1 MVLSFEVKTTDVV
14 YTPFSFQH
22 TSKTVTDTGLFMDL
36 IAPGVGWKQNTWQR
50 YQTRI
55 PSSAYANVANIDWS
69 DLGKIIIRRS
79 GVVTGTAE
87 ETPGGAVLS
96 FRNWKYTAGIQNIE
110 TFDLSTTPA
119 LGTVVGLE
127 GETTYVMKVAA
138 YNVAGVAAWSP
149 LSADTATTV
158 PQVPSKAENA
168 PLITFGKT
176 TNDADSFL
184 ISWELPYFGGTPITG
199 YKLLMLSRLAQV
211 QLITLNTTVSSLVA
225 GTSGGEFKIT
235 IGSTST
241 PCLAWDASAA
251 TVQNALLTNV
261 FQVLTNDHHQPS
273 IEKVSKSQLEMIN
286 DEKYLDYSFSRWR
299 IVFGADANV
308 VPLLVASNSGCAAFN
323 DATAVAPAVDI
334 IVTEFQ
340 TGNQSASSII
350 TEDTGSVERSLTMTN
365 MLGDSV
371 YSVQFHAINAK
382 GPGEYSDF
390 SLNYTT
396 PKATTPIAVNTVN
409 STLLSNVSASIAWND
424 FRAMGSPVTNY
435 AVSSKYVTNEIQ
447 RLHVR
452 VNVTDNNHIEGNFSL
467 RWKDKLT
474 ACIPV
479 DVSASD
485 LHSVLISDFQW
496 SNIGLEVTRT
506 NHSYSTHNDASYDL
520 TFTNWVGG
528 DVPNVDSGASST
540 YARVRQWGS
549 TNEVHDVAF
558 EQNDVEKPLSC
569 GQILEVY
576 STKGNSTFSSLG
588 YVAVKS
594 NGQVVSWGSSQG
606 GAMATL
612 ASSLNNGAKQIAST
626 TTAFAVLKYDGS
638 VVSFGNPLGDDGADS
653 SGLAADRLVRKLY
666 SNYHA
671 FVAIGID
678 GTPTCW
684 GRISSGGDCGSVNA
698 THVAVIVASST
709 AFCSLSVLGTVNC
722 WGDPLTGGNQAEVA
736 TLFSDNARVASLH
749 ANRHAFV
756 AVMADTH
763 TIRCWGNSLYGGKCA
778 PSDNMDPTFLLATT
792 PVQQVVGTATAFAA
806 VSKENGRVYTWGDS
820 ANGGDVGVGGTGHDN
835 MTSILKLVSNAYSFA
850 ALDTAGNVL
859 TWGNA
864 AYDVVSTTSASGT
877 TVTDA
882 LTSSSIVDIVGS
894 NAMDFD
900 GKTLCALK
908 KNPSGSFKAY
918 CWGEVVS
925 GGNTIVDDIRGVVLN
940 TGALAAWKTN
950 GTVHAFGNNA
960 YGASIPVDVT
970 GDAFHHSIG
979 HVVASYNGFVAMY
992 NSSTVLSTI
1001 SSETTN
1007 SSISDLQCTGCV
1019 PPSSGICK
1027 DVYGV
1032 CTNRCTNAGAE
1043 KGSSN
1048 ILTMCRNSNSRRD
1061 NNAMSQ
1067 MTVEEIRRGSD
1078 GPLLNGNFESDQYNG
1093 YRGDTYAAPEYWRG
1107 GSNGQRGGPMVV
1119 TSGAPNDGVHPSTI
1133 LNTTAQGLQQY
1144 VMLVYP
1150 GSWIEQDLLRL
1161 PNVGS
1166 AVGISFDVA
1175 RIGTCGNSTTGTAL
1189 HRLDVA
1195 VSSGEAEVQSIVNSR
1210 DEYKHLNL
1218 ASVLD
1223 LSTASDTFMRYT
1235 TKFYVPAS
1243 LGDRAVT
1250 LRFTNVGTPSPLSEE
1265 CTLAIDDIR
1274 LDEYMYI
1281 NKVSAS
1287 TLSYDATNILHSN
1300 SKYQFAVQGE
1310 NIVGWGVH
1318 SDPTATIATGW
1329 ANLPSAPQS
1338 VAITVV
1344 HPGQV
1349 SLSWTNDDADDN
1361 GSPIFGWRVETKLSS
1376 AGDNEYF
1383 PVIESTYNVLQSADI
1398 IVGGLL
1404 SSPVTYDFRVAAWN
1418 QQGLGAYST
1427 AVTNIKID
1435 NTATIPPA
1443 SLVRPTVQVT
1453 GSDTAVLSWSKPFD
1467 TIGETATAAHGVFN
1481 SNYLSG
1487 SELTGYQIEMKR
1499 HDVEV
1504 QTLNINTVAGF
1515 AAAGGQ
1521 ITVGSYALSLTYGNT
1536 LETTLKTNC
1545 LDWNAPAWEIET
1557 VLAKTMTTHEWT
1569 TCADQNAICDT
1580 AASSVSISSNVT
1592 WGKVSVRYVCVA
1604 VESSTGHLLFGNS
1617 IESDDHTSVG
1627 NTFACDAAKFGG
1639 SDPCPGQTKVCQILP
1654 ISIHVSRT
1662 TSIDSWISLASMS
1675 YDFIFVDVK
1684 GGNIPTMS
1692 ISMTGGNNVACTTF
1706 VPSTT
1711 TVTMTANRNGT
1722 TDVKNTERSDTT
1734 FAAEYW
1740 HILVANTNNA
1750 NVLSQ
1755 QITNLLGYTTYE
1767 FRVRAINGVGVGEA
1781 SEPSFVASTQI
1792 PQAPALVDM
1801 NSVAV
1806 NNVASDQMNLTWT
1819 VPRHYGDLITKYE
1832 LRTQHYRNEMQS
1844 VFISSL
1850 NLNLGIVS
1858 GGYVL
1863 RHTYSN
1869 GTRQNSTC
1877 IDWNANAASITT
1889 ILKASLAIV
1898 THDASIS
1905 FTTTNSTTQNYDID
1919 FSNDNAPV
1927 GLLEPFENAGCTA
1940 FSSDVVLR
1948 ATPLQTNV
1956 PMTALANY
1964 DLNISPLEQTYF
1976 ILLNLLEQTSYRV
1989 AITTYNSP
1997 GTRGES
2003 STSGWKTTAA
2013 ATLPGTMV
2021 STPQVDALSATTANV
2036 SFITP
2041 NMGGIPILG
2050 YTCVTV
2056 SGTLGPTVTPLNVN
2070 ALIELP
2076 ANQCQVT
2083 HIARPLGNELK
2094 VRPTARVYMTG
2105 LEKGT
2110 SYRFGVRAYNDVGFA
2125 NEVGTMSVALSSVV
2139 TSTTIP
2145 SIPPGLP
2152 FTSKNSATYL
2162 TVNFQTPIDD
2172 GGTAILGY
2180 RIYINV
2186 DGLTS
2191 DHVEYMSNTSDSFG
2205 ASTSVLVLG
2214 LNASSSYTFQIAA
2227 INGVGVG
2234 PKSLSSDTKTTVLQY
2249 SMALYGTDNS
2259 TCGPSTTQQTLLENI
2274 TATEILQHRNRSDV
2288 LVASFAEEIPR
2299 VPIQLTNAIGSV
2311 ESNDAERLIDGD
2323 NITSWSWV
2331 PAPSNVDG
2339 QNVTMA
2345 YVDFDAGSIVRI
2357 ETIAVWYGVRD
2368 KNSTTTFKFQSKEVP
2383 SGSWTDVPASTK
2395 TMSSVVPVGATEVDP
2410 TASNKLDVVLSA
2422 VTKGRYWRL
2431 QVISITGLANYTGFA
2446 GVSLIP
2452 VPNCKGIT
2460 RISGLYEYEAPL
2472 ILDKVQT
2479 LINNGSYSTD
2489 LMAGGMTST
2498 YSDTNV
2504 GYLSSVIERPLQTTP
2519 VANPEQPTKPYYTHI
2534 SETYLVLGWIVP
2546 ESGGTTIVGH
2556 SILSRMVQQPEVQ
2569 RVQTVG
2575 ASDGTFKLTY
2585 ATSETSCMPYDV
2597 DAPTMLTTLQT
2608 EIGALNASYN
2618 TNFTIDKTTESTT
2631 TTWQLEYGTDMMNAT
2646 LITAT
2651 ACSGMTG
2658 AAAPTSFTVH
2668 DGKTLPFTVLTSN
2681 TNVQATS
2688 GGLGSYNATGLTK
2701 GIVYQFKVAT
2711 IAFTQGPYSV
2721 PTEPQETVK
2730 TIPSSPTALV
2740 VSDSYTTFIVLNWTT
2755 PGDPGG
2761 RPVSGY
2767 VVEMATTAVSGTTSA
2782 FSNFVAD
2789 TGNTKTELL
2798 CSGLIAST
2806 TYVFRVAAINIMG
2819 IGSYS
2824 SSISIQTDVPS
2835 APKPP
2840 VNIQIDSYYLG
2851 SSDNKYNYTV
2861 NVTWDTPLYTGGD
2874 SITGYKVE
2882 VRPVVPEQQIILARS
2897 TTSLDDP
2904 LGPVGGNGIG
2914 GGGQFKISYD
2924 GQQANGCL
2932 DWNASAS
2939 DVQTALE
2946 SLSSLMSL
2954 TNVNVQTMHRTND
2967 GVHTMWT
2974 VTFLDVFYNL
2984 PLLEVSEGINTGPS
2998 CASGVDGTSATNTPC
3013 KFPFVY
3019 QDVTYTDTC
3028 RNSGAGGSYN
3038 GQGWCP
3044 TSSTYPT
3051 AGYQW
3056 GSCISCTLDNCRAFG
3071 NEYTY
3076 TDLFDSSNNIAG
3088 GSVPNIVVYEGLTGS
3103 GSTATVWTVEQLAAT
3118 SSSTATSIML
3128 PELNFGNR
3136 YYVRVS
3142 AINSIGTSEPLPS
3155 SSYTAMEMSRPLSV
3169 DNSTFAVTHATSH
3182 MLEMT
3187 WNRPVQSRWGGS
3199 FVRGYAILVKGNSRE
3214 DYNGSLHD
3222 SNWMLN
3228 VKDTMYL
3235 GVGAGINSY
3244 DGAAATFEQKYQLT
3258 SLQAGVDYQLCAVV
3272 LSGNTDYNV
3281 PSSLAERC
3289 NPSEE
3294 FYTPLKIPDM
3304 PLSLEVLAGTA
3315 TCSAASATMD
3325 LARCRTVQWQTPSS
3339 DGGKLIY
3346 EYRLYADVSREE
3358 MQSVTIILKEAETS
3372 STRGQYKLTLEGVG
3386 TTQCLNY
3393 DADTATVVTAFA
3405 DVGVTVVARDHDAG
3419 ISINGGTETKYFMN
3433 IVFTSNGANVVNGDV
3448 PLMTMAWGASGC
3460 ATMTPSYSAIVEEQR
3475 KGLSLDGVYNLYATI
3490 PSNFTSS
3497 APNVIV
3503 AYEGTFNLG
3512 QTYSLRMSAVTEM
3525 GESNM
3530 STSATTFTTAS
3541 AASSATPLQE
3551 IRDIQ
3556 YTINTNSIVARWN
3569 VLDDGGYYITSYN
3582 FDTMIRFQD
3591 PATVPAPPVPT
3602 VLYLGPVPSSSSGI
3616 SGSSLDQ
3623 IQYEHNVTF
3632 SGLIIGESYQILIR
3646 AESVTGAV
3654 AAGTYSEPMRT
3665 ALSVTDAPPNVPSF
3679 VVLSP
3684 TEGELSW
3691 ETPDFVGGSII
3702 SGYQLLC
3709 QIWFGNQQYIREVQ
3723 QITSNG
3729 TSLTFLAGKVNQ
3741 QYKIVHPTF
3750 TTHAESISTIC
3761 FDPYATNATNLQTVL
3776 NTLGSVVRNGLD
3788 VVVSMSA
3795 TTNATTGAFH
3805 KSWSIT
3811 FNQDL
3816 ANRPLLT
3823 LTTVGCTTASSLA
3836 SNETHLYGVDVAV
3849 DRTTSGVVSRS
3860 YNILLNDTSSVS
3872 TAFNITNLAKGTTHL
3887 FKVAAWNEYGLSP
3900 MSLPSEP
3907 KTSEL
3912 IVKITLNG
3920 LTVATFDTAAQ
3931 NSYLTVMSTITG
3943 HDVNKFVI
3951 TNVQNVGSGS
3961 RRLMLEGSRNVLMAT
3976 EDSTVVHSSRV
3987 LDGKINVEI
3996 QDLSGSVHLYPRR
4009 RRLND
4014 AIEVT
4019 TVLKNVSVTQGYNAE
4034 TSINIAVASVEP
4046 STSLVLQLNNASVAV
4061 TTATI
4066 DSETVVEQAAPAEQP
4081 ATVADTITATPT
4093 TSNVAGSRITLSWTA
4108 PVDGGS
4114 AIVGYAVWYNA
4125 THKQVSSQVVRL
4137 MVLFSFAHIF

>member
-1 MVLSFEVKTTDVV
+1 MHTDVVLSFEVKTTDVV

-110 TFDLSTTPA
+110 TFDLSTAPA

-709 AFCSLSVLGTVNC
+709 AFCSLSVLGTVHC

-940 TGALAAWKTN
+940 TGALAAWKTD

-970 GDAFHHSIG
+970 GEAFHHSIG

-1235 TKFYVPAS
+1235 TKFYVPAL

-1338 VAITVV
+1338 VAITVI

-1376 AGDNEYF
+1376 AGDTDYF

-1404 SSPVTYDFRVAAWN
+1404 SLETYDFRVAAWN

-1481 SNYLSG
+1481 GNYLSG

-1877 IDWNANAASITT
+1877 IDWNATAASITT

-2056 SGTLGPTVTPLNVN
+2056 SGTLGPTVTPLNVS

-2214 LNASSSYTFQIAA
+2214 LNASSSYTFQVAA

-2383 SGSWTDVPASTK
+2383 SDSWTDVPASTK

-2519 VANPEQPTKPYYTHI
+2519 VANPEQPTQPYYTHI

-2608 EIGALNASYN
+2608 EISALNASYN

-2767 VVEMATTAVSGTTSA
+2767 VVEMATTVSGTTSA

-3088 GSVPNIVVYEGLTGS
+3088 GSVPNIVVY
-3103 GSTATVWTVEQLAAT
+3103 
-3118 SSSTATSIML
+3118 
-3128 PELNFGNR
+3128 
-3136 YYVRVS
+3136 
-3142 AINSIGTSEPLPS
+3142 
-3155 SSYTAMEMSRPLSV
+3155 
-3169 DNSTFAVTHATSH
+3169 
-3182 MLEMT
+3182 
-3187 WNRPVQSRWGGS
+3187 
-3199 FVRGYAILVKGNSRE
+3199 
-3214 DYNGSLHD
+3214 
-3222 SNWMLN
+3222 
-3228 VKDTMYL
+3228 
-3235 GVGAGINSY
+3235 
-3244 DGAAATFEQKYQLT
+3244 
-3258 SLQAGVDYQLCAVV
+3258 
-3272 LSGNTDYNV
+3272 
-3281 PSSLAERC
+3281 
-3289 NPSEE
+3289 
-3294 FYTPLKIPDM
+3294 
-3304 PLSLEVLAGTA
+3304 
-3315 TCSAASATMD
+3315 
-3325 LARCRTVQWQTPSS
+3325 
-3339 DGGKLIY
+3339 
-3346 EYRLYADVSREE
+3346 
-3358 MQSVTIILKEAETS
+3358 
-3372 STRGQYKLTLEGVG
+3372 
-3386 TTQCLNY
+3386 
-3393 DADTATVVTAFA
+3393 
-3405 DVGVTVVARDHDAG
+3405 
-3419 ISINGGTETKYFMN
+3419 
-3433 IVFTSNGANVVNGDV
+3433 
-3448 PLMTMAWGASGC
+3448 
-3460 ATMTPSYSAIVEEQR
+3460 
-3475 KGLSLDGVYNLYATI
+3475 
-3490 PSNFTSS
+3490 
-3497 APNVIV
+3497 
-3503 AYEGTFNLG
+3503 
-3512 QTYSLRMSAVTEM
+3512 
-3525 GESNM
+3525 
-3530 STSATTFTTAS
+3530 
-3541 AASSATPLQE
+3541 
-3551 IRDIQ
+3551 
-3556 YTINTNSIVARWN
+3556 
-3569 VLDDGGYYITSYN
+3569 
-3582 FDTMIRFQD
+3582 
-3591 PATVPAPPVPT
+3591 
-3602 VLYLGPVPSSSSGI
+3602 
-3616 SGSSLDQ
+3616 
-3623 IQYEHNVTF
+3623 
-3632 SGLIIGESYQILIR
+3632 
-3646 AESVTGAV
+3646 
-3654 AAGTYSEPMRT
+3654 
-3665 ALSVTDAPPNVPSF
+3665 
-3679 VVLSP
+3679 
-3684 TEGELSW
+3684 
-3691 ETPDFVGGSII
+3691 
-3702 SGYQLLC
+3702 
-3709 QIWFGNQQYIREVQ
+3709 
-3723 QITSNG
+3723 
-3729 TSLTFLAGKVNQ
+3729 
-3741 QYKIVHPTF
+3741 
-3750 TTHAESISTIC
+3750 
-3761 FDPYATNATNLQTVL
+3761 
-3776 NTLGSVVRNGLD
+3776 
-3788 VVVSMSA
+3788 
-3795 TTNATTGAFH
+3795 
-3805 KSWSIT
+3805 
-3811 FNQDL
+3811 
-3816 ANRPLLT
+3816 
-3823 LTTVGCTTASSLA
+3823 
-3836 SNETHLYGVDVAV
+3836 
-3849 DRTTSGVVSRS
+3849 
-3860 YNILLNDTSSVS
+3860 
-3872 TAFNITNLAKGTTHL
+3872 
-3887 FKVAAWNEYGLSP
+3887 
-3900 MSLPSEP
+3900 
-3907 KTSEL
+3907 
-3912 IVKITLNG
+3912 
-3920 LTVATFDTAAQ
+3920 
-3931 NSYLTVMSTITG
+3931 
-3943 HDVNKFVI
+3943 
-3951 TNVQNVGSGS
+3951 
-3961 RRLMLEGSRNVLMAT
+3961 
-3976 EDSTVVHSSRV
+3976 
-3987 LDGKINVEI
+3987 
-3996 QDLSGSVHLYPRR
+3996 
-4009 RRLND
+4009 
-4014 AIEVT
+4014 
-4019 TVLKNVSVTQGYNAE
+4019 
-4034 TSINIAVASVEP
+4034 
-4046 STSLVLQLNNASVAV
+4046 
-4061 TTATI
+4061 
-4066 DSETVVEQAAPAEQP
+4066 
-4081 ATVADTITATPT
+4081 
-4093 TSNVAGSRITLSWTA
+4093 
-4108 PVDGGS
+4108 
-4114 AIVGYAVWYNA
+4114 
-4125 THKQVSSQVVRL
+4125 
-4137 MVLFSFAHIF
+4137 